1 MGWKQTTCVSA
12 MRASSTRV
20 VPPESDTRQGRKPER
35 LASTY
40 DLEAE
45 EPHGGVI
52 IFLAIRYEDRK

>member
-40 DLEAE
+40 VSRSRGTAWR
-45 EPHGGVI
+45 VI